1 MTNRKPAYLTIVIL
15 FMALF
20 VAVFVAGCTSPTP
33 SATPNTTPT
42 AVSTAAPTSAPTAK
56 TDLTVFAAAS
66 LADGAFNDTKAKFEV
81 LHPEANII
89 FDFDG
94 SQQLRTQIEQG
105 AYADVFAS
113 ASTSH
118 MNTLKNESYMNNSTI
133 AVFAKNKLAIA
144 VPKSNPA
151 NISGLADLSKPGIKL
166 VVCDKSV
173 PCGNYT
179 IQMVDALAN
188 NSSYGP
194 DYRTKFIANEVS
206 QETNVNFAISKV
218 ALGEADAAIVYVSD
232 VPADMAGNV
241 TIITI
246 PDGLNVVAIY
256 PIGVTAQSKNQALAK
271 AFEDYVESPDG
282 QAILKQYGFITL
294 NASS

>member
-1 MTNRKPAYLTIVIL
+1 MTNRKPIHLTVTIL
-15 FMALF
+15 FIALF
-20 VAVFVAGCTSPTP
+20 ATAIVAGCTSPTP
-33 SATPNTTPT
+33 NTTPT
-42 AVSTAAPTSAPTAK
+42 ATSTATSTATQTSTPAAK

-66 LADGAFNDTKAKFEV
+66 LADGAFNDTKAKFE
-81 LHPEANII
+81 LQHPEANVI

-105 AYADVFAS
+105 AYTDVFVS

-118 MNTLKNESYMNNSTI
+118 MNALKNESYMNNSTI
-133 AVFAKNKLAIA
+133 SNFAKNKMAIA

-151 NISGLADLSKPGIKL
+151 NISSLTDLANPGVKL

-179 IQMVDALAN
+179 VQMVDALAN

-194 DYRTKFIANEVS
+194 DYRTKFNANEVS
-206 QETNVNFAISKV
+206 KETNVNFAISKV

-232 VPADMAGNV
+232 VPADMKDKV

-246 PDGLNVVAIY
+246 PDGLNVVATY
-256 PIGVTAQSKNQALAK
+256 PIGVTAQSKNQELAK

-282 QAILKQYGFITL
+282 QAILKQYGFITT
-294 NASS
+294 A